1 MSSINSIKLVGNLTN
16 EPELRFTSGGQ
27 AVVNFRI
34 ACNERYQRNGET
46 HERTEFVKIV
56 AWNGMAEN
64 IAASLR
70 KGNRVVVEGK
80 LQQREAPPAEG
91 ETKARYFT
99 EVVADQVAV
108 SLQWARIEGDIVRST
123 SSELHTEEAAQEH
136 KDAVAAEVF

>member
-1 MSSINSIKLVGNLTN
+1 MSKMNSITLVGNLTA
-16 EPELRFTSGGQ
+16 EPELRFTKHSD

-46 HERTEFVKIV
+46 HERTEYVKIV
-56 AWNGMAEN
+56 AWNGLAEN
-64 IAASLR
+64 IAASVR
-70 KGNRVVVEGK
+70 TGTRVVVEGK

-99 EVVADQVAV
+99 EVVADQVAI

-123 SSELHTEEAAQEH
+123 QTELKGSADAH
-136 KDAVAAEVF
+136 KEKVTAEVF